1 VVREHVGGDATTVAI
16 TGERD
21 ARGTEQ
27 HRAAQQVAVDEL
39 GATRAP
45 SQREPRTPRL
55 RRTAFETRAAT
66 AEAGRRKN
74 RFSRIGAG

>member
-1 VVREHVGGDATTVAI
+1 VVREHVGGDATTVPL
-16 TGERD
+16 TSERD

-27 HRAAQQVAVDEL
+27 HRTAQQVAAS
-39 GATRAP
+39 ATRAP